1 MQDRGAIRFEG
12 VTKRFDGVTALDH
25 LDLTVEPGERLV
37 LLGPSGCGKSTAL
50 RLVAGL
56 EELTDGELYI
66 DGRPASRWAPGERD
80 VAMVFQNYAIYPHL
94 DVFENIAFGLRLRR
108 VPEAE
113 IRQRVR
119 RVAELLGLEKLLRR
133 KPRELSGGQRQR
145 VALGRALVRDARI
158 LLMDE
163 PLSNL
168 DAQLRV
174 QMRTELARLHQRLG
188 TTTIYVTHDQV
199 EAMTLGDRIAVLRD
213 GKLQQVA
220 TPHEIYARPANVF
233 VASFI
238 GSPPMNFV
246 RGQVESRDDGVWFTG
261 EGLTC
266 RLEGELAEAAAA
278 YLRTGDGLGSSDG
291 DRAGAS
297 GQGRRDAILGVR
309 PEHVQARLADEGSV
323 AGTGASGGAAG
334 QGPHLVATVEVVEP
348 LGAETYVYVTAG
360 SLALTVRVD
369 PRMVLRPGD
378 RLALTLET
386 GHLHLFDAATEASV
400 WQLAAAVP
408 A

>member
-1 MQDRGAIRFEG
+1 MARVQLVE
-12 VTKRFDGVTALDH
+12 VTKRFGSTVAVDRVSLDIADG
-25 LDLTVEPGERLV
+25 EFLV
-37 LLGPSGCGKSTAL
+37 LVGPSGCGKSTLL
-50 RLVAGL
+50 RLIAGL
-56 EELTDGELYI
+56 EDVTEGEIYI
-66 DGRPASRWAPGERD
+66 DDRNVNDVPPKDRD
-80 VAMVFQNYAIYPHL
+80 VAMVFQNYALYPHMTVY
-94 DVFENIAFGLRLRR
+94 DNMAFGLRMRKVPRDEIDRR
-108 VPEAE
+108 VRQAAE
-113 IRQRVR
+113 T
-119 RVAELLGLEKLLRR
+119 LGLTHLLKRR
-133 KPRELSGGQRQR
+133 PAQLSGGQRQR
-145 VALGRALVRDARI
+145 VALGRAIVRDPKVF
-158 LLMDE
+158 LMDE